1 LKSSFRQKRSLR
13 RGLASAAAGAMVIA
27 LFPVGIAA
35 ADPRGTENVCP
46 PPGEVESQ
54 QFDDVTEANVH
65 RRNINCVA
73 QYGIAQGTAPR
84 IYSPRASVTRGQ
96 MATYI
101 ANMVQVATG
110 EPLSY
115 DASDDYFGDIAD
127 SVHRNN
133 IRRLAEANIVQGVTA
148 DQYRPGARVNRDA
161 MATFIRRAIDY
172 VDDGQV
178 NNSIPPAPAPGYT
191 FPFLDVTPLNVHY
204 NSIARLHQQAIV
216 AGTSSTTY
224 SPGNPVRRDQ
234 MATFVMQAADY
245 LHSLNLWAPTA
256 TTAAV
261 TITVEPQTVTAGD
274 DVTVT
279 FTGDVDQIDS
289 IAVAGDC
296 IEDGMVTLD
305 ENDAVT
311 FTTDADFD
319 GECVITFTVTYDDG
333 STQTVMAE
341 FTVEAPVGPSV
352 TITPVADTVT
362 VGDDLVLTFEGD
374 LDQITSITATGACIE
389 DGPVDFDDNDNGD
402 TITFPTADWDAG
414 ACVITFTI
422 TYDDDSEQ
430 TVDVTVTLVA
440 PTVTI
445 TPAADAVLVGDDIV
459 FTFDGDVDRID
470 TIAVASACIEDD
482 DYDLVDGTLTFSTDD
497 LEVGPCVFAFTIT
510 YADGTVQ
517 TVEVTVDVVT
527 PSVTITPEVDTV
539 TIGEDI
545 VLTFEGNVDRIDT
558 ITAAGACIED
568 GEVTLA
574 DGVATFPTAELDEGE
589 CVITFTVT
597 YTDGTTQDVPVTVTL
612 EEAALFQ
619 PGEFTMTVETGGI
632 VIGAGE
638 EDAFAID
645 FTECPGGVPTDEGA
659 ECITFSGTIDADGD
673 FTVQPEDVFFPDTVI
688 VHSGSTVAV
697 STGVSAPVTGTVDPA
712 TGEASFDL
720 PMQVLLDIAADG
732 TDDCGIAIVL
742 DGTTGTS
749 GGLEGAALG
758 QDGRLTVVEGLFAVP
773 VTDRLS
779 SVGDSLC
786 GIVDDLVGLPS
797 GSGGNTAVFELLL
810 TQD

>member
-261 TITVEPQTVTAGD
+261 TITVEPLTVTAGD

-470 TIAVASACIEDD
+470 TIAVASECIEDG
-482 DYDLVDGTLTFSTDD
+482 DYDLVDGTLTFSTDEF
-497 LEVGPCVFAFTIT
+497 EVGPCVFVFTIT
-510 YADGTVQ
+510 YADGSTQ
-517 TVEVTVDVVT
+517 TVETTIDVVT
-527 PSVTITPEVDTV
+527 P
-539 TIGEDI
+539 
-545 VLTFEGNVDRIDT
+545 
-558 ITAAGACIED
+558 
-568 GEVTLA
+568 
-574 DGVATFPTAELDEGE
+574 
-589 CVITFTVT
+589 
-597 YTDGTTQDVPVTVTL
+597 
-612 EEAALFQ
+612 
-619 PGEFTMTVETGGI
+619 FTMTVETGGI
-632 VIGAGE
+632 VIGIN
-638 EDAFAID
+638 EDEPYEID
-645 FTECPGGVPTDEGA
+645 FTECPGGTGDD
-659 ECITFSGTIDADGD
+659 CITFEGTIDADGN
-673 FTVQPEDVFFPDTVI
+673 FTIDPDDVFFPESHQQVGFI
-688 VHSGSTVAV
+688 AIFIN
-697 STGVSAPVTGTVDPA
+697 TGVAEAITGTIDPD
-712 TGEASFDL
+712 TGEAIFDM
-720 PMQVLLDIAADG
+720 PMQVEITIPAFG
-732 TDDCGIAIVL
+732 TECQLNVDLEA
-742 DGTTGTS
+742 TTGDS
-749 GGLEGAALG
+749 GTVSGVAF
-758 QDGRLTVVEGLFAVP
+758 DGERLTVVDGQYGVDATTVLA
-773 VTDRLS
+773 
-779 SVGDSLC
+779 GDC
-786 GIVDDLVGLPS
+786 GIVDSTVGLPS
-797 GSGGNTAVFELLL
+797 PSGENTAEFQLHFSQV
-810 TQD
+810 

>member
-470 TIAVASACIEDD
+470 TIAVASECIEDG
-482 DYDLVDGTLTFSTDD
+482 DYDLVDGTLTFSTDEF
-497 LEVGPCVFAFTIT
+497 EVGPCVFVFTIT
-510 YADGTVQ
+510 YADGSTQ
-517 TVEVTVDVVT
+517 TVETTIDVVT
-527 PSVTITPEVDTV
+527 P
-539 TIGEDI
+539 
-545 VLTFEGNVDRIDT
+545 
-558 ITAAGACIED
+558 
-568 GEVTLA
+568 
-574 DGVATFPTAELDEGE
+574 
-589 CVITFTVT
+589 
-597 YTDGTTQDVPVTVTL
+597 
-612 EEAALFQ
+612 
-619 PGEFTMTVETGGI
+619 FTMTVETGGI
-632 VIGAGE
+632 VIGIN
-638 EDAFAID
+638 EDEPYEIA
-645 FTECPGGVPTDEGA
+645 FTECPGGTGEG
-659 ECITFSGTIDADGD
+659 CITFEGTIDADGN
-673 FTVQPEDVFFPDTVI
+673 FTIDPEDVFFPESVEEVLPGVD
-688 VHSGSTVAV
+688 V
-697 STGVSAPVTGTVDPA
+697 SINTGVAEAITGTIDPE
-712 TGEASFDL
+712 TGEATFDM
-720 PMQVLLDIAADG
+720 PMQVE
-732 TDDCGIAIVL
+732 IAIAVL
-742 DGTTGTS
+742 GAECQLNVDLEATTGDS
-749 GGLEGAALG
+749 GTVSGVAF
-758 QDGRLTVVEGLFAVP
+758 DGERLTVVDGQYGVDATTVIA
-773 VTDRLS
+773 
-779 SVGDSLC
+779 GDC
-786 GIVDDLVGLPS
+786 GIVDSTVGLPS
-797 GSGGNTAVFELLL
+797 PSGENTAEFQLHFSQV
-810 TQD
+810 